1 MLKQITFAS
10 STVLVALILA
20 GCPKE
25 QDQAQA
31 GYPQQPP
38 PGYGQPGYPQQPP
51 PGYGQPGYP
60 QQPPPGYGQ
69 PGYPQQPPPGYGQPG
84 YPQQP
89 PPGYGQPAP
98 QPVPQPGYG
107 QPAPQPVPPPVP
119 QPTAPAPQPGA
130 FPFPFPP
137 GFQIPGMPGAMPP
150 GGAPAGGGQPPA
162 PQPAPGGQASGPA
175 ATLLPAGAAQLA
187 VGPLMLAE
195 QQEVPGMQ
203 PATEVV
209 AGQFQQGQVL
219 EQAFQMAPNK
229 CYAALA
235 VGAGITEMN
244 IQFILQQPMP
254 GVPNP
259 VLAEDKSAGA
269 TAKLGARGSCF
280 KWQFPFGANVKAVF
294 TAVSGQ
300 GIAAG
305 RVYSK

>member
-51 PGYGQPGYP
+51 PGYGQP
-60 QQPPPGYGQ
+60 
-69 PGYPQQPPPGYGQPG
+69 
-84 YPQQP
+84 
-89 PPGYGQPAP
+89 AP

-119 QPTAPAPQPGA
+119 QPTPTAPAPQPGA

-137 GFQIPGMPGAMPP
+137 GFQIPGMPGAMPS

>member
-1 MLKQITFAS
+1 
-10 STVLVALILA
+10 
-20 GCPKE
+20 
-25 QDQAQA
+25 
-31 GYPQQPP
+31 
-38 PGYGQPGYPQQPP
+38 
-51 PGYGQPGYP
+51 
-60 QQPPPGYGQ
+60 
-69 PGYPQQPPPGYGQPG
+69 
-84 YPQQP
+84 
-89 PPGYGQPAP
+89 
-98 QPVPQPGYG
+98 
-107 QPAPQPVPPPVP
+107 
-119 QPTAPAPQPGA
+119 
-130 FPFPFPP
+130 
-137 GFQIPGMPGAMPP
+137 MPGAMPP

-187 VGPLMLAE
+187 VGPLTLAE
-195 QQEVPGMQ
+195 QQEVPGMP

-219 EQAFQMAPNK
+219 EQVFQMAPNK

-244 IQFILQQPMP
+244 IQFILQQPML

-280 KWQFPFGANVKAVF
+280 KWPFPFGATVKAVF